1 MGSGWAGRGA
11 VGREGREGCVFSRG
25 AGGEPRERS
34 QASGFRAS
42 VLIWTERLQGQEAV
56 LRKDRRLL
64 GCEISYFSLPNNLP
78 R

>member
-1 MGSGWAGRGA
+1 ML
-11 VGREGREGCVFSRG
+11 SRG
-25 AGGEPRERS
+25 AGGEPREHKP
-34 QASGFRAS
+34 FRAS
-42 VLIWTERLQGQEAV
+42 VLIWAERPQGQEAV